1 VRWLG
6 SFVANVDFILALNVD
21 ISLKIKTIGFHVIPK
36 HWERTFA
43 WLNFEIQEA
52 MIKISHTLL
61 KRL

>member
-1 VRWLG
+1 MMPGIALPTFESILG
-6 SFVANVDFILALNVD
+6 LKVDSSW
-21 ISLKIKTIGFHVIPK
+21 ISGQNAV
-36 HWERTFA
+36 ERTFA